1 MPPNVC
7 ERGCADL
14 SVPETERE
22 ASSGEVTH
30 AAIK

>member
-14 SVPETERE
+14 SVPEIERE
-22 ASSGEVTH
+22 ASSGEVTL